1 MSALE
6 PVLQGFFTDRL
17 HRQRQAIRLQYSPN
31 AGIDVVIRT
40 TPCVPSTT
48 CASSTSPLPSTH
60 SGRRSRT
67 PPFGVRATIPLLQ
80 PRAEHVVPILFV
92 DEEGSQHRVMSGAF
106 DAVARFTDLDGTR
119 WQINNS
125 GLQQVPADDSDLTP
139 TDAE

>member
-1 MSALE
+1 M
-6 PVLQGFFTDRL
+6 
-17 HRQRQAIRLQYSPN
+17 
-31 AGIDVVIRT
+31 
-40 TPCVPSTT
+40 
-48 CASSTSPLPSTH
+48 
-60 SGRRSRT
+60 
-67 PPFGVRATIPLLQ
+67 RATIPLLQ

-125 GLQQVPADDSDLTP
+125 GLQQVPADDCDLTP